1 MKQSQNEVDNTMNI
15 YDVSKKAGVSIA
27 TVSRVINGNS
37 YVSEKTKEK
46 VLKVIEEYGYT
57 PNAFA
62 RGLGLNSMHTVGI
75 LCADSSDPYL
85 ASAVYYLEQALRQNN
100 YDALLCCT
108 GYELSE
114 KQKYLDLLLSKRTD
128 AIILVGSNF
137 VEADNARNEYIREA
151 ARHVPIMI
159 LNAALDGSNI
169 YCTLC
174 DDYRAVYDATNA
186 LIRNGLKNILYLYNS
201 ESYSGN
207 KKMSGYLAAMDAVCP
222 DPAQKQE
229 LVHYIHGNLTEARE
243 YLASLRKKGLK
254 FEAILASDDT
264 LAIGALK
271 YAREYHVDVPGQ
283 LSIIGYNNSIV
294 SLCSEPELTSIDNKL
309 EALCANCITTLMGV
323 FNNQPVPLKTVYPAE
338 IKKRGTTR
346 F

>member
-1 MKQSQNEVDNTMNI
+1 MNI

-37 YVSEKTKEK
+37 YVSEKTKQK
-46 VLKVIEEYGYT
+46 VLKVIEEYQYT

-75 LCADSSDPYL
+75 MCADSSDPYL
-85 ASAVYYLEQALRQNN
+85 ASAIYYLEQALRQHG
-100 YDALLCCT
+100 YDSLLCCT

-137 VEADNARNEYIREA
+137 VEADNTKNDYIRDA
-151 ARHVPIMI
+151 ALQVPIMI

-174 DDYRAVYDATNA
+174 DDYHAVYDATNA
-186 LIRNGLKNILYLYNS
+186 LIKNGLKNILYLYNS
-201 ESYSGN
+201 ESYSSN
-207 KKMSGYLAAMDAVCP
+207 KKMSGYLAAMDLLYS
-222 DPAQKQE
+222 DPTKKQE
-229 LVHYIHGNLTEARE
+229 LVHYINGDLLEVKSYLT
-243 YLASLRKKGLK
+243 SLRKTG
-254 FEAILASDDT
+254 FNPDAIVASDDF

-271 YAREYHVDVPGQ
+271 YAKEHHINVPEE

-294 SLCSEPELTSIDNKL
+294 SLCCEPELTSIDNKL
-309 EALCANCITTLMGV
+309 EALCANCVTSLMGV
-323 FNNQPVPLKTVYPAE
+323 FNNQDVPLKTVYQAE